1 MIIDTSA
8 LLAVLLLEPE
18 AERFAAA
25 IESAGVVRISAAS
38 YVEAAIYVD
47 RNGDPVRRAM
57 LDTFLGEF
65 SIRTEPV
72 TVEQALLARQA
83 FVLFG
88 KGRHKAGL
96 NFGDC
101 FSYALARSRCCSR
114 AGISCIRIWKRHDDV
129 PVSPRFFYLL
139 NLCVLVDVF

>member
-8 LLAVLLLEPE
+8 VLAVLLKESE
-18 AERFAAA
+18 AARFASQMEHAD
-25 IESAGVVRISAAS
+25 ILRISAAS

-47 RNGDPVRRAM
+47 RDGDEVRRAM
-57 LDTFLGEF
+57 LDTFLREF
-65 SIRTEPV
+65 SIRIEPV
-72 TVEQALLARQA
+72 TAEHVMLARQA

-101 FSYALARSRCCSR
+101 FSYALAKACRE
-114 AGISCIRIWKRHDDV
+114 
-129 PVSPRFFYLL
+129 PLL
-139 NLCVLVDVF
+139 FKGGDFGHTDLEAA

>member
-1 MIIDTSA
+1 MIVDTSA
-8 LLAVLLLEPE
+8 LLAVLLQEPE
-18 AERFAAA
+18 GERFAAA
-25 IESAGVVRISAAS
+25 IAGASAVRMSAAI

-47 RNGDPVRRAM
+47 RNGDEVRRAM

-65 SIRTEPV
+65 SIRIEPV
-72 TVEQALLARQA
+72 TAEQAFLARQA

-101 FSYALARSRCCSR
+101 CSYALARAYRE
-114 AGISCIRIWKRHDDV
+114 
-129 PVSPRFFYLL
+129 PLL
-139 NLCVLVDVF
+139 FKGGDFGQIGR

>member
-1 MIIDTSA
+1 MIVDTSA
-8 LLAVLLLEPE
+8 LLAVLLQEPE
-18 AERFAAA
+18 GERFAAA
-25 IESAGVVRISAAS
+25 IAGASAVRMSAAS

-47 RNGDPVRRAM
+47 RNGDEIRRAV
-57 LDTFLGEF
+57 LDPFLGEF
-65 SIRTEPV
+65 SIRIEPV

-101 FSYALARSRCCSR
+101 FSYALAKAYRDHARGKPAR
-114 AGISCIRIWKRHDDV
+114 
-129 PVSPRFFYLL
+129 L
-139 NLCVLVDVF
+139 